1 MKIKSLLAAAVIACG
16 TFLYAAPE
24 AKAPAISNAP
34 AAGQALPGSAV
45 TKAAPA
51 AENSEA
57 KAPQKKAG
65 GLMDFLPIILI
76 IVAFYF
82 FIFRGNKKQQQKR
95 QEALDRT
102 VKGTR
107 VMLNSGVLGKVVEVR
122 EKEFL
127 VEIAENVRVLV
138 VKSGVT
144 PIEEEAE
151 DKKAGENK

>member
-138 VKSGVT
+138 VKNGVT

>member
-24 AKAPAISNAP
+24 ANAPAISNAP

-138 VKSGVT
+138 VKNGVT